1 MKKIT
6 LKDLVLGVDNG
17 NISTNDEVC
26 FSGQVFNK
34 YVSKNPY
41 GKYRFIYGILRD
53 KNYAVDCY
61 LLSENCKN
69 ENHYINLAS
78 KIKIKKEITIIGLVN
93 KINDDK
99 SFTVSITDVILDN

>member
-6 LKDLVLGVDNG
+6 LKDLVCGVSNG
-17 NISTNDEVC
+17 TILSNEKVC

-41 GKYRFIYGILRD
+41 ARYKFISGILRD

-61 LLSENCKN
+61 VLREKCED
-69 ENHYINLAS
+69 ENHYINLVS
-78 KIKIKKEITIIGLVN
+78 KIKIKKEITVIGSVN
-93 KINDDK
+93 EINEDK
-99 SFTVSITDVILDN
+99 SFTITVSDIIKQ